1 MHIIPI
7 GKVRFETTRASHPS
21 GWAWDQL
28 KVLGSD
34 QPVNLVGEER
44 ETAVIQKDEIRQ
56 FHLPDQR
63 QLHGDT
69 LIGLLRCHPAL
80 GEPLELDSTITGK
93 TYREINPFL
102 EVFLK

>member
-1 MHIIPI
+1 MRVIPI
-7 GKVRFETTRASHPS
+7 GNVRFETIRKLHPM

-34 QPVNLVGEER
+34 QPVNLVREER
-44 ETAVIQKDEIRQ
+44 ESAVVQKDEIRQ
-56 FHLPDQR
+56 FYLPDQR

-102 EVFLK
+102 EVFLE